1 MEKHDVESSWYKRC
15 VEVGSE
21 NVDALEEVASLALR
35 SSKSSRSYFASLWS
49 LRFDALEDDK
59 ATVYPELSESD
70 LLLLAKGLVLLE
82 KKLRELDRRY
92 TFGSASPVVPVC
104 RLLEFRMLPEGRNA
118 LNALYVWIHSHRDEA
133 NPYTP
138 FGALAYSNCITLE
151 EKEAVDK
158 LAVKRRANH
167 ERVVSE
173 QKRLSK
179 QRRQDKAAAK
189 QRKKETGQKTSNVI
203 IVDYGEEGIYYSK
216 SWVKRFLHRVKNT
229 VKKIRAR
236 QNGP

>member
-1 MEKHDVESSWYKRC
+1 MEKHDGESPWYRKC

-21 NVDALEEVASLALR
+21 KVDVLENVAVLALENRESSWDYFMSLR
-35 SSKSSRSYFASLWS
+35 SLSFYAI
-49 LRFDALEDDK
+49 EDDK
-59 ATVYPELSESD
+59 ATVYPGLPTSD

-82 KKLRELDRRY
+82 KKLRELDSSY
-92 TFGSASPVVPVC
+92 TFGSTTPVVPVC
-104 RLLEFRMLPEGRNA
+104 RLLELRMLPEGRDA
-118 LNALYVWIHSHRDEA
+118 LNALYVWIHSHKDQA

-138 FGALAYSNCITLE
+138 FGAMAYFDCITLE